1 MSIKK
6 SRVRKSE
13 ILVRSRPVAALLAA
27 TLALLLSAAP
37 GCDQKGQPGRLE
49 KISLAVSPWPA
60 SSAVYIAQEKGYF
73 REEGLEVTLH
83 NYISGHLGLNAMLAG
98 KEDMATAGESPIA
111 RAALEGKPISVV
123 ATICEI
129 DQAILVIARKDR
141 GISSLSD
148 LKGKKI
154 GLAATSAADYFLHVF
169 LTTNGMDPREV
180 RIINMA
186 PDKAVASLLK
196 GEVDAVSTWSPHT
209 SVLRDKLGDNALV
222 LGDPG
227 LYTLMWNLVAAP
239 DYIKNNPER
248 VRKLLRA
255 IVRANRFIT
264 DSPGKARVASRQ
276 YIGTESPFLEKEW
289 GNYRFLAV
297 LDQSLILNMEDQA
310 RWMIKREGMRH
321 RMPNFLDFIYTEGLN
336 TVKPDAVR
344 IAGKQG

>member
-1 MSIKK
+1 M
-6 SRVRKSE
+6 
-13 ILVRSRPVAALLAA
+13 ALLF
-27 TLALLLSAAP
+27 SAVP
-37 GCDQKGQPGRLE
+37 GCDPKGQSGRLE
-49 KISLAVSPWPA
+49 KISLAVTPWPA

-73 REEGLEVTLH
+73 REEGLDVALH
-83 NYISGHLGLNAMLAG
+83 NYISGHLGVNAMLAG
-98 KEDMATAGESPIA
+98 KEDVATAGESPIA

-141 GISSLSD
+141 GISSFSD

-154 GLAATSAADYFLHVF
+154 GLAATSAADYFLHIF

-180 RIINMA
+180 RIVNMT

-227 LYTLMWNLVAAP
+227 LYTMMWNLVATP
-239 DYIKNNPER
+239 DYIKNNPGR

-264 DSPGKARVASRQ
+264 DSPGEARVASRQ
-276 YIGTESPFLEKEW
+276 YIGTDSPFLEKEW
-289 GNYRFLAV
+289 GNYRFLAG

-310 RWMIKREGMRH
+310 RWMNKKVGMRY

-336 TVKPDAVR
+336 AVKPDAVR
-344 IAGKQG
+344 IAGK

>member
-1 MSIKK
+1 M
-6 SRVRKSE
+6 
-13 ILVRSRPVAALLAA
+13 LVRSRPVAALLAA

-37 GCDQKGQPGRLE
+37 GCDRKGLPGLPE
-49 KISLAVSPWPA
+49 KISLAVTPWPA
-60 SSAVYIAQEKGYF
+60 SAAVYIAQEKGYF

-83 NYISGHLGLNAMLAG
+83 NYISGHLGVNAMLAG

-111 RAALEGKPISVV
+111 RAAIEGKPITIF

-154 GLAATSAADYFLHVF
+154 GLAATSTADYFLHVF

-180 RIINMA
+180 RIINMN
-186 PDKAVASLLK
+186 PDKGVASLLK

-227 LYTLMWNLVAAP
+227 LHSVMWNLAAAP

-255 IVRANRFIT
+255 IIRANRFIT
-264 DSPGKARVASRQ
+264 DRPGEARAALRQ
-276 YIGTESPFLEKEW
+276 YIGTEGPLFEKEW
-289 GNYRFLAV
+289 GNYHFLTV

-310 RWMIKREGMRH
+310 RWMIKREGMRY
-321 RMPNFLDFIYTEGLN
+321 RMPNFLDIIYTEGLN

-344 IAGKQG
+344 ITAK